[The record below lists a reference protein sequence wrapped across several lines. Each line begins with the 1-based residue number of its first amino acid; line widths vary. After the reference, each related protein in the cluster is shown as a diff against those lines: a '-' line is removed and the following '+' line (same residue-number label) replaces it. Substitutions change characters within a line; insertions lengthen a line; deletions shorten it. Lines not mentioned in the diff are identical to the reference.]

1 MFANMKFFLF
11 EWHRNVL
18 MAAKTT
24 FTVCIFIL
32 LQFFFISAG
41 RSVWKSYDSI
51 CESQKK
57 KSHFIA

>member
-1 MFANMKFFLF
+1 MKFFLF

-32 LQFFFISAG
+32 LQFFLLVQVALYGKVMIA
-41 RSVWKSYDSI
+41 SVKA
-51 CESQKK
+51 KK
-57 KSHFIA
+57 RKVTLLLD